1 MSRGRAEIGAL
12 GLAGRSPLCREAI
25 RPHRFWSD
33 GGRDGAESLSAA
45 VDARR
50 WYRLSEPYGRTR
62 EGNPEGEGACLVYM
76 TAERG
81 LGPIALPP
89 ACFNA

>member
-1 MSRGRAEIGAL
+1 MAVAMVRSRSLRRL
-12 GLAGRSPLCREAI
+12 TPDAGT
-25 RPHRFWSD
+25 
-33 GGRDGAESLSAA
+33 GN
-45 VDARR
+45 
-50 WYRLSEPYGRTR
+50 SEPYGRTR

-81 LGPIALPP
+81 LGRIALPP